1 MILESVF
8 LLRQIS
14 YQKIVSSILLT
25 AVFFANLSL
34 LLVPFNTASA
44 AVVAI
49 DATTSTTQLEH
60 NHLGSQ
66 SVFTTD
72 QVGYKFYVDSSGACV
87 YSKTLNGGASWG
99 TAVIV
104 DSKTTCFGVAV
115 WYDRWTPGD
124 TGTDIHIMTAD
135 TTNDDL
141 YYNRLDTTTDARL
154 LLAAP
159 TSTVINTGQGGTLA
173 AGVNAGSITKGTDG
187 AIYMSMA
194 DDADSYIVECSSDC
208 DLATSWTETGT
219 SPMPLTLDYSLLMPL
234 PSGNILL
241 IHRLILADD
250 IQSKVWN
257 DTAGTWSA
265 SWTTID
271 ASAIENSTYDPAF
284 TAGVNVATGDVF
296 LAYVDD
302 ATSGTV
308 GGSNDDIR
316 VWKYSSSTW
325 SAGADVL
332 TNSARGITQVALS
345 VDANSGDVYVAN
357 TSRTTAG
364 TATTA
369 RVYWA
374 SSTSA
379 MSAWGAEQGPVDTTA
394 DDKYGVDLNGYNY
407 QRLYVSWYDITS
419 DDILGDTIADFS
431 PVTEVLANG
440 LQNTEVRASTSNFYV
455 GGNFAIKENSTS
467 RDVTDITITE
477 NGTVDASTA
486 LNNIKLYYD
495 LDTSAPYDC
504 ASESY
509 DGSESQFG
517 STDTNGFSA
526 ANGTST
532 FTDSVSISTTQ
543 TMCVYTVLDVLK
555 AASGGSTLE
564 IEVSTPTT
572 DIIVSGGVTVMPYLR
587 QPITGETSI
596 KLKTD
601 FKVQR
606 GVSTVTGDTLTLTAG
621 IDYEAPISSSSAF
634 IRITNTG
641 LTGAGPNIGNGTSN
655 ADDVTAYITDP
666 ENIMSSVTFRR
677 GTGAVNNTR
686 ISWEIV
692 EYQGPAGG
700 ENEMIV
706 RRHLPLAYVSGNLTV
721 NSAAITGVVDSTDVV
736 VFITSQFNSNTG
748 ATVYNRGLSTAA
760 WNGGTNLVTLTRGAS
775 GSIATTTYALVEF
788 TGSNWKIQRV
798 QHAYTAAGAAEAQ
811 AMTAVNS
818 LSRTFIH
825 VQKRIP
831 TSTHANFGHEVW
843 LSGIGQV
850 SFQLNANATTPATHV
865 SVAWVIENTQTLG
878 TPVVVTRSSGTF
890 NTAGISPQTNNISI
904 GKTLGDF
911 SVASLF
917 VNDSSSTT
925 LNTWPEPILGARLT
939 STTTYELWRSD
950 ISANIDYRSEVVE
963 WPTAAR
969 KLEQNYYRLYVDNN
983 AILPTDPWPTG
994 AANLGEN
1001 AEMTATDTPTTLG
1014 DKVRLRMTVKI
1025 TGSSIPAGIDSFKL
1039 QYALRANNSTCSA
1052 ISTWLP
1058 LGDIGSTT
1066 AAWRGFNDTPVDGAA
1081 LSTDPPTGG
1090 DLLISTASVAGTYE
1104 EQNDTATNPFVA
1116 FPNDQI
1122 EYDWV
1127 VQHNMAAN
1135 KASYCFRMVESG
1147 EVELNAYNFYP
1158 VIRTAGYEPQITN
1171 WRWYDDETNSTP
1183 TTSLAVQN
1191 FAPIDIANQNII
1203 KLRLV
1208 LREVSGATGN
1218 NTKFALQYSEKSDF
1232 SSDFF
1237 AVNSTST
1244 CLANSIWCY
1253 ADGAGIDNGI
1263 ISSTTI
1269 SNADSCVAGVGP
1281 GCGTYN
1287 EATTST
1293 STFNHDA
1300 LTKAE
1305 FEFTIKHA
1313 GARANAV
1320 YYFRLYDLVNDEAVD
1335 LYSTSTYPSL
1345 VTEGAALS
1353 FVVDG
1358 LPSGTSTAGVTTNIV
1373 ASSTGIS
1380 FNPMTVGV
1388 DYIAAHR
1395 VTINTNATEGYRVLQ
1410 FARQQLLNSYGD
1422 PIPSILPTN
1431 SSPAGWNSS
1440 CLASTTGC
1448 VGYHTTDPVL
1458 EGGSARFAP
1467 TDSYSGLQ
1475 TTPEEI
1481 MYSSVPTVDT
1491 YDVVYRIKVSE
1502 EQPAGDYQTEIVYL
1516 AIPTF

>member
-8 LLRQIS
+8 SLRKIS

-49 DATTSTTQLEH
+49 DATTSATQLEH
-60 NHLGSQ
+60 IHLGAQ
-66 SVFTTD
+66 TVFISD
-72 QVGYKFYVDSSGACV
+72 QVGYKFYVDGNGSCS
-87 YSKTLNGGASWG
+87 YSKTTNGGTSWG
-99 TAVIV
+99 TGVSI
-104 DSKTTCFGVAV
+104 DSKTTCFSISV

-124 TGTDIHIMTAD
+124 IGTDIHIMTAD
-135 TTNDDL
+135 TTLDDL
-141 YYNRLDTTTDARL
+141 WYNRLDTTTDARL
-154 LLAAP
+154 LVAAP
-159 TSTVINTGQGGTLA
+159 TSTAISSGQGGTIS
-173 AGVNAGSITKGTDG
+173 AGANTGSITKGTDG
-187 AIYMSMA
+187 TLYMAMS
-194 DDADSYIVECSSDC
+194 DNTDSYVVECSADC
-208 DLATSWTETGT
+208 GLATSWTETGT
-219 SPMPLTLDYSLLMPL
+219 NPMDLQPDFSLLMPL
-234 PSGNILL
+234 ANGNILL
-241 IHRLILADD
+241 INRDISADD
-250 IQSKVWN
+250 MRSKVWDN
-257 DTAGTWSA
+257 ASGTWDAAWTAIDISA
-265 SWTTID
+265 L
-271 ASAIENSTYDPAF
+271 ENATYDPAF
-284 TAGVNVATGDVF
+284 SAAVNVATGDVF
-296 LAYVDD
+296 LAYVDN
-302 ATSGTV
+302 ATTGTV
-308 GGSNDDIR
+308 GGANDDIR
-316 VWKYSSSTW
+316 VWKYSGSTW
-325 SAGADVL
+325 SAGTDVI
-332 TNSARGITQVALS
+332 TNSARGLTQVAIS
-345 VDANSGDVYVAN
+345 INANNGDVYVAN
-357 TSRTTAG
+357 TAQTTPG

-374 SSTSA
+374 SSTAA
-379 MSAWGAEQGPVDTTA
+379 MTAWGPEQGPVDAAA
-394 DDKYGVDLNGYNY
+394 DDKYGPDLSGFNY
-407 QRLYVSWYDITS
+407 ERLYVSWYDITS
-419 DDILGDTIADFS
+419 DDILGDTIANPT
-431 PVTEVLANG
+431 PVVEVLASG
-440 LQNTEVRASTSNFYV
+440 LQNTEVRASTSDFYV
-455 GGNFAIKENSTS
+455 GGEFVIEENSSSSNVTS
-467 RDVTDITITE
+467 ITITE
-477 NGTVDASTA
+477 NGTVDAATA
-486 LNNIKLYYD
+486 LNNIKLKYD

-509 DGSESQFG
+509 SGSETQFG
-517 STDTNGFSA
+517 STDTNGFSGT
-526 ANGTST
+526 NGTST
-532 FTDSVSISTTQ
+532 FSGSVAISATS
-543 TMCVYTVLDVLK
+543 TMCVYTILDVLK

-564 IEVSTPTT
+564 IEISTPAT
-572 DIIVSGGVTVMPYLR
+572 DVIVSGGITVMPYLK
-587 QPITGETSI
+587 QPLTGETTI

-601 FKVQR
+601 FKIQR
-606 GVSTVTGDTLTLTAG
+606 GVSTITGDTLTLTAG
-621 IDYEAPISSSSAF
+621 VDYETPNSSSSAF

-641 LTGAGPNIGNGTSN
+641 LSGAGPNIGNGTSN
-655 ADDVTAYITDP
+655 ADDVTTYITNP
-666 ENIMSSVTFRR
+666 ENIMSSITFQR
-677 GTGAVNNTR
+677 GVGAANNTR
-686 ISWEIV
+686 VSWEIV

-706 RRHLPLAYVSGNLTV
+706 RSHLPLGYVSGNLTV
-721 NSAAITGVVDSTDVV
+721 SSAAITGVVDSTDVV

-760 WNGGTNLVTLTRGAS
+760 WNGGTSLVTLTRGAS

-798 QHAYTAAGAAEAQ
+798 EHAYTAAGAAEAQ

-850 SFQLNANATTPATHV
+850 SFQLNVNATTPATHV

-890 NTAGISPQTNNISI
+890 NTVGIAPQTNNISI
-904 GKTLGDF
+904 GKTLGDL

-925 LNTWPEPILGARLT
+925 LNTWPEPILGARLI

-950 ISANIDYRSEVVE
+950 IGANIDYRSEVVE

-983 AILPTDPWPTG
+983 ALLPTDPWPSG
-994 AANLGEN
+994 VPNLGEN
-1001 AEMTATDTPTTLG
+1001 AEMTATDTPTTIG
-1014 DKVRLRMTVKI
+1014 DKVRIRMAVKV
-1025 TGSSIPAGIDSFKL
+1025 TGASIPAGIDSFKL
-1039 QYALRANNSTCSA
+1039 QYALRASTSTCSA
-1052 ISTWLP
+1052 ISTWIP

-1066 AAWRGFNDTPVDGAA
+1066 AAWRGVNDTPADGTA

-1104 EQNDTATNPFVA
+1104 EQNNSVVNPFIA

-1127 VQHNMAAN
+1127 VQHNIAVN
-1135 KASYCFRMVESG
+1135 KSSYCFRMVESG
-1147 EVELNAYNFYP
+1147 DVVFNAYNYYP

-1183 TTSLAVQN
+1183 TTSLAAQN
-1191 FAPIDIANQNII
+1191 FAPIDIVNQNII

-1208 LREVSGATGN
+1208 LREVSGAVGN
-1218 NTKFALQYSEKSDF
+1218 NTKFSLQYSQKSDF
-1232 SSDFF
+1232 SSDVF

-1373 ASSTGIS
+1373 SSSTGIS

-1458 EGGSARFAP
+1458 QGGSARFAP